1 MQDDLGEHMS
11 ERTCEGAG
19 GIKWDYRV
27 SKTSRLGHSR
37 VSRSTHKMGR
47 FDRKGAL
54 ECGAEF
60 ESSIT
65 QLLDVLGNH
74 EIRYLSRDTNVTEC
88 ILLNRLQTLG
98 QPWERP
104 DSRGEECLF
113 SNELQFGIRG
123 HIETHQF
130 CRSQ

>member
-1 MQDDLGEHMS
+1 
-11 ERTCEGAG
+11 
-19 GIKWDYRV
+19 
-27 SKTSRLGHSR
+27 
-37 VSRSTHKMGR
+37 MGR

-54 ECGAEF
+54 ECATDF
-60 ESSIT
+60 QSSIT

-74 EIRYLSRDTNVTEC
+74 EIRYSSRDTNRTEC

-104 DSRGEECLF
+104 DSRTEECLV
-113 SNELQFGIRG
+113 SNEFQLGIRG

-130 CRSQ
+130 